1 MSKIILVAATSLNGK
16 ITHGQQGDSF
26 LWTSAGD
33 QKYFSKLIKS
43 SDLVI
48 MGRQTYLVNR
58 SKFDL
63 TRPPLRL
70 IVTHHPQDFS
80 KFSIP
85 NHLEFTSL
93 SPHQII
99 DQYSPKHKQILIV
112 GGAQINSL
120 FLKENLV
127 DEIFLTIEPLLFGQG
142 KNLLKKVLLTQKCH
156 LFSLKKISS
165 SGTLLLKYKIIK
177 NEN

>member
-1 MSKIILVAATSLNGK
+1 MSKIVLVAATSINGK
-16 ITHGQQGDSF
+16 ITNGHQEDSF
-26 LWTSAGD
+26 LWTSSGD
-33 QKYFSKLIKS
+33 KKYFSKLIKS

-63 TRPPLRL
+63 TRKPLRL
-70 IVTHHPQDFS
+70 IITHHPQDFS
-80 KFSIP
+80 QSTIP
-85 NHLEFTSL
+85 NHLEFTS
-93 SPHQII
+93 STPNQII
-99 DQYSPKHKQILIV
+99 NRYSKKYKQILIV

-120 FLKENLV
+120 FLKENLI
-127 DEIFLTIEPLLFGQG
+127 DEIYLTIEPLVFGQG
-142 KNLLKKVLLTQKCH
+142 KNLLKNIYLSRKCK
-156 LFSLKKISS
+156 LISLKKLSS